1 MQTKVK
7 PLSQKQINEM
17 TKWLR
22 DLDRATVS
30 RKAQVILYLFQDRD
44 KWDWS
49 AATEE
54 LQEEKD
60 VFIDRA
66 NSVIGY

>member
-1 MQTKVK
+1 MQTRVK
-7 PLSQKQINEM
+7 PLSQKQISEM

-22 DLDRATVS
+22 DLDRATVNRNKQS
-30 RKAQVILYLFQDRD
+30 ILYLFENKD

-60 VFIDRA
+60 EFIDRA
-66 NSVIGY
+66 NAVIGY